1 MRALSLHQ
9 PKSAGQLDRRSR
21 LLRSVAAGLVLG
33 VTIVAG
39 GPVARAAGASDPTVS
54 IQRLD
59 AALLAAMKAGHNAPF
74 TQRYALLSSAVEQAF
89 DLNAVLRAAVGLSWD
104 SLSAD
109 QKAALAGAFERYTV
123 SNYAA
128 NFDSYDGQTF
138 RVLPETR
145 PLPNGAVVVRTQ
157 IIRRNNAPV
166 EFDYIMRQTGESW
179 KAVDV
184 LTNGTIS
191 QVAVQR
197 SDFRG
202 LLDNGGA
209 PALRAGLERKAATL
223 SAGAMT

>member
-1 MRALSLHQ
+1 MRALSFHQ
-9 PKSAGQLDRRSR
+9 PKPAGRLDGRSL
-21 LLRSVAAGLVLG
+21 LLRSVAAGFLLG
-33 VTIVAG
+33 LTIVAG
-39 GPVARAAGASDPTVS
+39 GPVARAAGASDPTVP
-54 IQRLD
+54 IERLD
-59 AALLAAMKAGHNAPF
+59 AALLVAMKAGQNTPF
-74 TQRYALLSSAVEQAF
+74 AQRYAMLGSAVEQAF

-104 SLSAD
+104 SLPAD
-109 QKAALAGAFERYTV
+109 QKAALASAFEHYTV

-128 NFDSYDGQTF
+128 NFDSYDGQSF

-157 IIRRNNAPV
+157 IIRRNNSPV
-166 EFDYIMRQTGESW
+166 EIDYIMRRTGEGW

-184 LTNGTIS
+184 LANGTIS

-223 SAGAMT
+223 SSGAMA